1 MSCTIPTPRRVG
13 AALDVLLALPPAVLA
28 DLAERLIDRLD
39 ALDGDPDLEPDDHD
53 ACPAGDDDP
62 ALSRPRLG
70 VRGMALGPGDYDD
83 AEAEPDCEGL
93 AVVARMTCC
102 AVRLGG

>member
-28 DLAERLIDRLD
+28 NLAERLIDRLD
-39 ALDGDPDLEPDDHD
+39 ALNGDPDLEP
-53 ACPAGDDDP
+53 
-62 ALSRPRLG
+62 
-70 VRGMALGPGDYDD
+70 DD

-93 AVVARMTCC
+93 AVVARVRCC
-102 AVRLGG
+102 AVRLGA